1 MSDPTVVI
9 HVARYGTYDS
19 EGVDNR
25 LAFPSREG
33 AFRWVDQTHTV
44 LHGDAEWTWTDKR
57 TERCEDNIG
66 NWAEIEE
73 VRISNPV
80 QLFRDTGMR

>member
-1 MSDPTVVI
+1 MSKRTVVI
-9 HVARYGTYDS
+9 HVARFGTYES
-19 EGVDNR
+19 EKPENR
-25 LAFPSREG
+25 LAFPSRDD
-33 AFRWVDQTHTV
+33 AYQWVDQTHTV

-57 TERCEDNIG
+57 TERCEDKIG

-80 QLFRDTGMR
+80 ELFRDKEK